1 VHAAVFQVVCHL
13 RTRLDVLRGL
23 SDVDRLFVFNRGVA
37 VFHDAFR
44 EFAFANG
51 FPHLDETRGIDVG
64 ITRRGLGDR
73 AAACGQVRTARG
85 RFCIAVKDALA
96 ARLRTLHF
104 ALGAVLTIEKL
115 AASRFV
121 DLVFGL
127 HG

>member
-1 VHAAVFQVVCHL
+1 MHAAVFQVVCHL

-23 SDVDRLFVFNRGVA
+23 PDVDRLFIFNGGVA

-51 FPHLDETRGIDVG
+51 FSHLDEARWIDIR
-64 ITRRGLGDR
+64 ITRRVLGDR

-96 ARLRTLHF
+96 ARLRTLDF
-104 ALGAVLTIEKL
+104 ALGAVLTIEQF